1 MDGEGRP
8 CEMTLEG
15 LPPSAPDSVPPGL
28 AIRVKLSEEEVPAL
42 PSFPKF
48 MALPL
53 PQEQCLCF

>member
-1 MDGEGRP
+1 
-8 CEMTLEG
+8 MTLEG
-15 LPPSAPDSVPPGL
+15 LPPSAPDSFPPGL